1 MFQKNSKERAAAVTE
16 KTIEAVRDY
25 MLADIKK
32 YGASSVKYQWT
43 KQSGETVSLELT
55 VESPEKE
62 NDDGKTKAD

>member
-1 MFQKNSKERAAAVTE
+1 MIRKSSKERTAAVTE

-55 VESPEKE
+55 VESQEKGE
-62 NDDGKTKAD
+62 QQWKG